1 MYRYEYPRPAVTVDV
16 VIFSMRADD
25 LVVLLVK
32 RKLAPYKGQW
42 ALPGG
47 FVNPNESLERACA
60 RELEEETGLSNVRFQ
75 QLGAFGDPGRDP
87 RGHTISVAFFTF
99 IVAESAILRAGDD
112 AAEVAWHPLANL
124 AKELPTGTH
133 PAPGRRVKTTRAAVG
148 KGAKPAKPGRPSRA
162 TKKGTIE
169 LAFDHRRII
178 DMAQMCLVERL
189 RDPTRAASFDL
200 VPSHFTMSEL
210 QRVYEVVLQRPLDK
224 RNFRA
229 KLLAA
234 HLIEPASASR
244 RGPHRP
250 AQLYRWKGAAR

>member
-1 MYRYEYPRPAVTVDV
+1 M
-16 VIFSMRADD
+16 
-25 LVVLLVK
+25 
-32 RKLAPYKGQW
+32 
-42 ALPGG
+42 
-47 FVNPNESLERACA
+47 
-60 RELEEETGLSNVRFQ
+60 
-75 QLGAFGDPGRDP
+75 
-87 RGHTISVAFFTF
+87 
-99 IVAESAILRAGDD
+99 
-112 AAEVAWHPLANL
+112 
-124 AKELPTGTH
+124 
-133 PAPGRRVKTTRAAVG
+133 VG
-148 KGAKPAKPGRPSRA
+148 KGGKPARPSRA
-162 TKKGTIE
+162 TKKGTID

-210 QRVYEVVLQRPLDK
+210 QRVYEVVLQQPLDK